1 MTLNECPGEALGL
14 AAEELTK
21 GDLLAVE

>member
-14 AAEELTK
+14 AAEELTE
-21 GDLLAVE
+21 GELLVAE